1 MASLSKLIMQ
11 VNPGLTPK
19 GVEDMAKMYSQ
30 VSFEADV
37 APTRPHV
44 SGIELAERGYTRL
57 DTQEYISPNT
67 DVGGFSISVTDRRPT
82 IEVDYDT
89 KGIKS
94 PKGRTNKTNLFNQ
107 RAGWRWTSENPPMLA
122 LSKQRNSTRFG
133 QVLISVD
140 DGREHYYTLS
150 FDTGID
156 NRGEYTL
163 DSKLYT
169 KPTRGEPRNRP
180 SVKGRLVL
188 GPPVGT
194 IITLASKKP
203 HLVYE
208 YITVVPTDKDG
219 LDPIRRSE

>member
-1 MASLSKLIMQ
+1 MASLSKLIMR

-19 GVEDMAKMYSQ
+19 GVEDMAKLYSQ

-37 APTRPHV
+37 ASTRPNV
-44 SGIELAERGYTRL
+44 RGDEYANRGYTRL

-67 DVGGFSISVTDRRPT
+67 EVGGFSISVTDRSPSFM
-82 IEVDYDT
+82 VDYDV
-89 KGIKS
+89 KGHRS
-94 PKGRTNKTNLFNQ
+94 EKGRTIKTNLFNQ
-107 RAGWRWTSENPPMLA
+107 LAGWQWTSKNPPMLA
-122 LSKQRNSTRFG
+122 LSKQRNSTRFSP
-133 QVLISVD
+133 VLISVD
-140 DGREHYYTLS
+140 DGRDHFYTLS
-150 FDTGID
+150 FDTGGKNGVD
-156 NRGEYTL
+156 A
-163 DSKLYT
+163 KLYT

-208 YITVVPTDKDG
+208 YITVAPTNKDG
-219 LDPIRRSE
+219 LPPLRRLE